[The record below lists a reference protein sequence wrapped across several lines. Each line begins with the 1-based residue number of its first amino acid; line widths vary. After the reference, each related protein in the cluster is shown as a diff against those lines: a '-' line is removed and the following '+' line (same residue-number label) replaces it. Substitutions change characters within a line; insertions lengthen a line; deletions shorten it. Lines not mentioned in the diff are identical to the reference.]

1 LTNLERKTI
10 ARFHRIVLPLA
21 VLILCAGCTKKP
33 AESASTK
40 VELTGAGSTF
50 IYPMMSKWAS
60 EYQKIHPDFSV
71 NYQSI
76 GSGGG
81 IRQISEGTVDFGA
94 TDGPMSDELLA
105 ASKTGKLLHIPV
117 AMGADVPAYNV
128 PGVSTELKFTP
139 TVLANIFLGKINNW
153 NDPQIGQANP
163 GAQLPNLPLVV
174 IHRADGSGTTYIWT
188 DYLSKVSPE
197 WKTKVGTN
205 TSVGWPVG
213 IGAKGNEGVAGQI
226 LQTSG
231 AIGYVELIYA
241 EHNHL
246 PFGSVQNADGNF
258 IKASPASVSAAAASA
273 EIPEDFRYSIT
284 NALGKDAYPI
294 SGTTWLLI
302 PLRPRD
308 AARGKVVVSFADWI
322 LGDGQELAPTL
333 DYAKIPANIS
343 TRARQA
349 LLQVH

>member
-1 LTNLERKTI
+1 MT
-10 ARFHRIVLPLA
+10 RFRLMVLPLL
-21 VLILCAGCTKKP
+21 VLSLCVGCSKKSS
-33 AESASTK
+33 ESAAAKT
-40 VELTGAGSTF
+40 ELTGAGSTF

-60 EYQKIHPDFSV
+60 EYQKVHPDFSV

-105 ASKTGKLLHIPV
+105 ASKNGKLLHIPV
-117 AMGADVPAYNV
+117 AMGADVPAYNI
-128 PGVSTELKFTP
+128 PGVSAELKFTP
-139 TVLANIFLGKINNW
+139 TVLVGIFLGKIVKW
-153 NDPQIGQANP
+153 SDPQIANANP
-163 GAQLPNLPLVV
+163 GVRLPDTSIVV
-174 IHRADGSGTTYIWT
+174 VHRADGSGTTYIWT

-213 IGAKGNEGVAGQI
+213 LGAKGNEGVSGMVR
-226 LQTSG
+226 QTSG
-231 AIGYVELIYA
+231 AIGYVELLYA
-241 EHNHL
+241 EQNHI
-246 PFGSVQNADGNF
+246 PFGSVQNAAGTF
-258 IKASPASVSAAAASA
+258 VKASTDSVSAAAASA

-284 NALGKDAYPI
+284 NAPGKDAYPV
-294 SGTTWLLI
+294 SGTTWMLI
-302 PLRPRD
+302 PLRSRD
-308 AARGKVVVSFADWI
+308 ASRGKVVVSFANWI

-333 DYAKIPANIS
+333 QYAKIPANIA

-349 LLQVH
+349 LLQVQ

>member
-1 LTNLERKTI
+1 MT
-10 ARFHRIVLPLA
+10 RFRLMIPLLFVLS
-21 VLILCAGCTKKP
+21 LCIGCTKKS
-33 AESASTK
+33 AESASAKT
-40 VELTGAGSTF
+40 ELTGAGSTF

-60 EYQKIHPDFSV
+60 EYQKVRPDFRI

-105 ASKTGKLLHIPV
+105 ASKNGKLLHIPV

-128 PGVSTELKFTP
+128 PGGSTELRFTP
-139 TVLANIFLGKINNW
+139 TVLADIFLGKITKW
-153 NDPQIGQANP
+153 SDPQIAQVNP
-163 GAQLPNLPLVV
+163 GVKLPEMPIVV
-174 IHRADGSGTTYIWT
+174 VHRSDGSGTTYIWT

-205 TSVGWPVG
+205 TSVAWPIG
-213 IGAKGNEGVAGQI
+213 LGAKGNEGVAGQV
-226 LQTSG
+226 LQTAG

-241 EHNHL
+241 EQNHMT
-246 PFGSVQNADGNF
+246 FGSVQNAAGIF
-258 IKASPASVSAAAASA
+258 VKASTDSVSAAAASA
-273 EIPEDFRYSIT
+273 QIPEDFRYSIT
-284 NALGKDAYPI
+284 NASGKDAYPI

-302 PLRPRD
+302 PLRSRD
-308 AARGKVVVSFADWI
+308 ASRGKVVVSFADWV
-322 LGDGQELAPTL
+322 LGDGQEIAPTL
-333 DYAKIPANIS
+333 HYAKIPANIA

-349 LLQVH
+349 LLQVQ